1 MKRNLAA
8 LAGLLNLLVVLGLML
23 FLPAW
28 TVRYWQAWAFLAVFG
43 VSVLLV
49 TVYLMVRDPA
59 LLERRLQAGPTAEQ
73 RPSQKLVQSLA
84 SLAFVGFFV
93 VASLDRRFG
102 WSAVPVPVVVAGDVV
117 VALGLFVV
125 FLVFR
130 ENTFTSATVE
140 VMQGQKVVS
149 TGPYAVV
156 RHPMY
161 SGAMLMLLG
170 VPFALGSWFS
180 LLCWPLIVVAIG
192 ARAVDE
198 EKMLVEGLE
207 GYADYQQK
215 VRSRMFPG
223 VW

>member
-43 VSVLLV
+43 ASVLLV

-59 LLERRLQAGPTAEQ
+59 LLQRRLQAGPTAEQ

-93 VASLDRRFG
+93 IASLDRRFG
-102 WSAVPVPVVVAGDVV
+102 WSAVPLPVVVAGDVV
-117 VALGLFVV
+117 VALGLLVV

-130 ENTFTSATVE
+130 ANTFTSATVE
-140 VMQGQKVVS
+140 VMAGQKVVS

-156 RHPMY
+156 RH
-161 SGAMLMLLG
+161 MLLG
-170 VPFALGSWFS
+170 VPFALGSWVS

-198 EKMLVEGLE
+198 EKMLVEGLD